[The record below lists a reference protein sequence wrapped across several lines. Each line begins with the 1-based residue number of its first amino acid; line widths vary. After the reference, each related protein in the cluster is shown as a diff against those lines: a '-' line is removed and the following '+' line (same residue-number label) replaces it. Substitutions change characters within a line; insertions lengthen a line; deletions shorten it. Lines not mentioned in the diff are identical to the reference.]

1 LLASGDYSVLKP
13 VPGASGVTRRGI
25 GIRRLHPDGRRPIIR
40 RRRLGPRPGEEVE
53 NLLVPVAEAV
63 AMVRDGR
70 ITDSKTV
77 AAILYWERF
86 IKGDG

>member
-1 LLASGDYSVLKP
+1 M
-13 VPGASGVTRRGI
+13 
-25 GIRRLHPDGRRPIIR
+25 
-40 RRRLGPRPGEEVE
+40 E

-77 AAILYWERF
+77 AALLYWERF
-86 IKGDG
+86 VKGDG